1 MLHAKKLP
9 YHFWAKA
16 INTACYI
23 HNCVTL
29 IYDTSSTLYE
39 LWKGRKSTVKYFH
52 VFGSKCY
59 ILADREQRRRMDPKS
74 DERIFLGYSTN
85 IRAYIVFNSIT
96 NTKMESINV
105 VDDSTVEKATNVEH
119 DVGTS
124 FQQPDSPKD
133 VPDIESNIGVFYY
146 NFIWNLN
153 VAFIIILYEI

>member
-1 MLHAKKLP
+1 
-9 YHFWAKA
+9 
-16 INTACYI
+16 
-23 HNCVTL
+23 
-29 IYDTSSTLYE
+29 
-39 LWKGRKSTVKYFH
+39 
-52 VFGSKCY
+52 
-59 ILADREQRRRMDPKS
+59 MDPKS
-74 DERIFLGYSTN
+74 DEGIFFGYSTN
-85 IRAYIVFNSIT
+85 NRAYIVFNSIT

-105 VDDSTVEKATNVEH
+105 DDSTVEKAIDVEH